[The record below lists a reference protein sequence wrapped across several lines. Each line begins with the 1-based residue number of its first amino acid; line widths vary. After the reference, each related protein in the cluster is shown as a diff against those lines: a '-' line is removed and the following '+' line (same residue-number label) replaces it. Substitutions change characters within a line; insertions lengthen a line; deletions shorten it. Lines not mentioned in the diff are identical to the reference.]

1 MSEEWRNIFQ
11 RLEEQV
17 AGLQRTIVSTQ
28 TGFPVRENLLPEAL
42 SVFPVETPVLNRLAR
57 LQGSGTAVSWKEV
70 TGFTRVSGVFYAEG
84 GTPNANT
91 SVYAPQSAAY
101 KLMGRTFGVT
111 GFARA
116 AGANFADQLVMER
129 NNAVVGLKQDIEDA
143 IINADG
149 TANSFEGLIEQIDA
163 GNGSFVNPI
172 GGALAIDDLGEALR
186 ECHDRGYQVNYMLVN
201 ALQAEQIN
209 NLILAAGTH
218 SVTVIR
224 TEQGMMAGQGRVTHL
239 IDPITGYA
247 VEIIAHRDLA
257 AGTILGVP
265 EKLPAPVPGRQGQN
279 GIWWDALLDYTEV
292 EIGITGDT
300 MNYFL
305 KTYATM
311 PFQARRGAFKLTG
324 IS

>member
-1 MSEEWRNIFQ
+1 MSEEWRNVFQ

-17 AGLQRTIVSTQ
+17 SGLQRTIVSTQ

-42 SVFPVETPVLNRLAR
+42 SVFPVETPVLNRLSR
-57 LQGSGTAVSWKEV
+57 LQGSGTAVEWKEL

-84 GTPNANT
+84 GTPNAIT
-91 SVYAPQSAAY
+91 SVYAAQSAGY
-101 KLMGRTFGVT
+101 KLMGRLFGVT

-129 NNAVVGLKQDIEDA
+129 NNAVIGLKQDVEDA

-149 TANSFEGLIEQIDA
+149 SGDSFEGLIEQIDA

-186 ECHDRGYQVNYMLVN
+186 ECHDRGYQVNFMLVN

-209 NLILAAGTH
+209 NLILAGGTH
-218 SVTVIR
+218 SITVIR
-224 TEQGMMAGQGRVTHL
+224 SEQGMMAGQGRVSHL

-247 VEIIAHRDLA
+247 VEIIAHRNLA
-257 AGTILGVP
+257 AGTILGIP
-265 EKLPAPVPGRQGQN
+265 EKLPAPVAGRQGQS
-279 GIWWDALLDYTEV
+279 GLWWDVLLDYTEV
-292 EIGITGDT
+292 EIGATGDT
-300 MNYFL
+300 LNYFL

-311 PFQARRGAFKLTG
+311 PFPARRGAFKLTG
-324 IS
+324 VA